1 MKIQLDPEKLK
12 KQAEAMNEA
21 ANYYEVILDNQ
32 RWQLKLPQVESL
44 LLGDYISKYKLEKSG
59 CTEEEY
65 KKCSNIADLYYRITD
80 FYDNKADE
88 IRREIS
94 NGFERAN
101 IPFDVNLTKEEA
113 FQKYC
118 ECDEEA
124 ARKAFDLV
132 DKVNKAAAYHE
143 KELRENYQGDLFAQL
158 GREND
163 KPEYEERARAQ
174 QERIAKASEEFMK
187 AFNSPENQERMQKG
201 TEAANAYM
209 EFVKKTG
216 EEYEK
221 QGQVQALYGPPK
233 PPVPTPEPSTG
244 YDPNKAEAL
253 KKYMDYVNEVADNY
267 KELTGED
274 SGPKL
279 S

>member
-1 MKIQLDPEKLK
+1 MEIKIDSEKLRK
-12 KQAEAMNEA
+12 AAEAMNEA

-32 RWQLKLPQVESL
+32 RWQLSLPQAESL
-44 LLGDYISKYKLEKSG
+44 LLVDYISKYKVEKSG
-59 CTEEEY
+59 CSEEEY
-65 KKCSNIADLYYRITD
+65 KKCSNIADLYHRITV

-101 IPFDVNLTKEEA
+101 IPFDVNLTKEQA
-113 FQKYC
+113 FEKYC
-118 ECDEEA
+118 GCNEEEA
-124 ARKAFDLV
+124 KKAYDLV

-143 KELRENYQGDLFAQL
+143 KELRENYQGDLFAKL
-158 GREND
+158 GRENE
-163 KPEYEERARAQ
+163 KLEYEERARLQ

-187 AFNSPENQERMQKG
+187 AFNSPENQENMKNS

-221 QGQVQALYGPPK
+221 QGQVQVLYGPPIT
-233 PPVPTPEPSTG
+233 PVPTPKPSTG

-253 KKYMDYVNEVADNY
+253 EKYMDYVNEVADKY
-267 KELTGED
+267 KEITGED

-279 S
+279 

>member
-1 MKIQLDPEKLK
+1 MINLYQKVGEIIMKIQLDPEKLK
-12 KQAEAMNEA
+12 EQAEAMNEA

-80 FYDNKADE
+80 FYDNKAYE

-124 ARKAFDLV
+124 ARKEREQARRNNNNRNNNNNNRNNDRRKRNDRKPKEFDASQIR
-132 DKVNKAAAYHE
+132 NS
-143 KELRENYQGDLFAQL
+143 GF
-158 GREND
+158 
-163 KPEYEERARAQ
+163 
-174 QERIAKASEEFMK
+174 RIK
-187 AFNSPENQERMQKG
+187 QK
-201 TEAANAYM
+201 
-209 EFVKKTG
+209 
-216 EEYEK
+216 
-221 QGQVQALYGPPK
+221 
-233 PPVPTPEPSTG
+233 
-244 YDPNKAEAL
+244 
-253 KKYMDYVNEVADNY
+253 
-267 KELTGED
+267 
-274 SGPKL
+274 
-279 S
+279 

>member
-32 RWQLKLPQVESL
+32 KWQLKLPQVESL
-44 LLGDYISKYKLEKSG
+44 LLVDYISKYKVEKSG

-65 KKCSNIADLYYRITD
+65 KKCSSIADLYHRITD
-80 FYDNKADE
+80 FYDNKAEE

-94 NGFERAN
+94 NGFERAD

-143 KELRENYQGDLFAQL
+143 KELRENYQEDLFAQL

-187 AFNSPENQERMQKG
+187 AYNSPENQENREKI
-201 TEAANAYM
+201 AAVANNYM
-209 EFVKKTG
+209 AFI
-216 EEYEK
+216 
-221 QGQVQALYGPPK
+221 
-233 PPVPTPEPSTG
+233 
-244 YDPNKAEAL
+244 NKAVDE
-253 KKYMDYVNEVADNY
+253 YNEKSDDNQ
-267 KELTGED
+267 
-274 SGPKL
+274 GPKL
-279 S
+279 